1 MVSDK
6 IKSNRQSISMTQAA
20 LAQAIGTTQ
29 QVIARY
35 ESGEQ
40 EPTVSRLIEIAKAL
54 KIKPSELID

>member
-6 IKSNRQSISMTQAA
+6 IKSTRQSISMTQAA